1 MLIRVHYMTKELDWV
16 RQALHDR
23 MPSRV
28 AEKTGLSVATVTAI
42 KNGRNTNPTIGTLNA
57 LVAYLVGDG
66 E

>member
-1 MLIRVHYMTKELDWV
+1 
-16 RQALHDR
+16 
-23 MPSRV
+23 
-28 AEKTGLSVATVTAI
+28 VTAI